1 MVVLL
6 LQSLVKNINGQKNA
20 NDNTKVVNCFV
31 SLAASVNRNAYE
43 FIYVNAYGMI
53 FSNTNVKL
61 TKVVTIHSLV
71 PQGTI
76 LFKLSSHISPKY
88 VATLITNQ
96 WGFHFQLE

>member
-1 MVVLL
+1 MVLL
-6 LQSLVKNINGQKNA
+6 LHILVTKISGRKNSNN
-20 NDNTKVVNCFV
+20 NTKVVNFFV

-76 LFKLSSHISPKY
+76 LFKLSSHIAPKY

-96 WGFHFQLE
+96 WGFHFQL

>member
-1 MVVLL
+1 MVLFL
-6 LQSLVKNINGQKNA
+6 HILVTKISGQKNVK
-20 NDNTKVVNCFV
+20 NNTKVVNFFV
-31 SLAASVNRNAYE
+31 SIADSGNRKAYE
-43 FIYVNAYGMI
+43 FIYVNVYGVI
-53 FSNTNVKL
+53 FSNTNAKL
-61 TKVVTIHSLV
+61 PKVVTIHSLV